1 MGTYGNDIQ
10 AAVVS
15 QIRAEIAAIGWG
27 QAELSERSNIPT
39 STLSRYLSRTAPR
52 DIPLPAFA
60 AIADA
65 IGLSMVELSARAERR
80 LEGKDVR

>member
-1 MGTYGNDIQ
+1 MGTYANGIQ
-10 AAVVS
+10 AAIVS

-27 QAELSERSNIPT
+27 QAELAEKSGVPT

-60 AIADA
+60 AIAEA
-65 IGLSMVELSARAERR
+65 LSMSVVELSARAERR
-80 LEGKDVR
+80 LQGQDVR